1 VNYDPSAVFLGKTS
15 GVTVTTTDGL
25 ANDGFAGDH
34 DNVSEDVEN
43 LTGTSFDDSLSV
55 GAGSLQG
62 SAGDDTLRIV
72 NGGGQEY
79 GASGSDDLRA
89 DPASTLLSGG
99 LGNDTLFSADQVED
113 HDNCGKGSGDVV
125 TVDAHDHWS
134 NCETVHL
141 TP

>member
-34 DNVSEDVEN
+34 DNVNEDVEN

-55 GAGSLQG
+55 VAGSLQG
-62 SAGDDTLRIV
+62 SAGNDTLRIV

-79 GASGSDDLRA
+79 GAAGNDDLRA
-89 DPASTLLSGG
+89 GPASTLLSGG
-99 LGNDTLFSADQVED
+99 SATIPCSVRTKWRTTTTAARARESSSRWTRTTTGPTARR
-113 HDNCGKGSGDVV
+113 CI
-125 TVDAHDHWS
+125 
-134 NCETVHL
+134 
-141 TP
+141 